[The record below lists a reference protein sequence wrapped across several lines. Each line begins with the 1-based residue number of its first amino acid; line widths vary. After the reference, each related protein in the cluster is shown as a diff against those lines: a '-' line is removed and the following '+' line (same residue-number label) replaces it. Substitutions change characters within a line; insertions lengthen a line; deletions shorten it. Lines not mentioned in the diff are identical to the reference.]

1 MGEYKRLLCVILCA
15 VLFLSYMLIP
25 AGAEDSI
32 PEETSH
38 AHNLTETQDSTP
50 TEETEENSTE
60 AEPSQKDAPGT
71 DSTEPETQATEPQE
85 TEPDVTEPAQ
95 TQPQETIP
103 EEPEPEETEPP
114 ETKPAKPEIVV
125 PYNPM
130 PRFFQT
136 DYPDTRYGSGTIATS
151 GCSITCMAMVAG
163 YLTGHVYF
171 PDQLARWFGGKA
183 QNNMARLEYAA
194 EQLQLPFKKA
204 YTIHDTFQALEEGKV
219 CIALMNRK
227 SLFTNTQHF
236 IVLCGLTEDGKILVN
251 DPYAPNYDNWQ
262 LKRGLTYGFEYG
274 DILLGYSGAWIFDKN
289 DIPEDPFIYYEPDL
303 DKSNPRYPDI
313 QLTDAELEL
322 LAKLVWVEAQG
333 ECFEGQQAVA
343 EIVFNRLASP
353 HFPSNLR
360 DVIYGEGQFR
370 STKYLRKADPNQ
382 TQYDAIELA
391 FYGPYILPED
401 VVFFGQKALNDHVW
415 GRIGGHV
422 FCYYE

>member
-25 AGAEDSI
+25 AGADDSV
-32 PEETSH
+32 PEETS
-38 AHNLTETQDSTP
+38 AARNLSEISETGPPPKPQ
-50 TEETEENSTE
+50 EESTE
-60 AEPSQKDAPGT
+60 AEPSRKNAPET
-71 DSTEPETQATEPQE
+71 ESTEQEPPAEDTQETQPQE
-85 TEPDVTEPAQ
+85 TEPEATEPSQPAVEE
-95 TQPQETIP
+95 TLPQET
-103 EEPEPEETEPP
+103 EPEETRPP
-114 ETKPAKPEIVV
+114 KPEIVI
-125 PYNPM
+125 PYNPV
-130 PRFFQT
+130 PRFYQT

-151 GCSITCMAMVAG
+151 GCSITCLAMVAG
-163 YLTGHVYF
+163 YLTGHVYL
-171 PDQLARWFGGKA
+171 PDQLAQWFGGKA
-183 QNNMARLEYAA
+183 QNNMARLEYGAQ
-194 EQLQLPFKKA
+194 QLQLPFKKA

-219 CIALMNRK
+219 CIALMNNK

-262 LKRGLTYGFEYG
+262 LKRALTHGFDYG
-274 DILLGYSGAWIFDKN
+274 DILLGYSGAWIFEDVG
-289 DIPEDPFIYYEPDL
+289 EDPFIYYEPEL

-333 ECFEGQQAVA
+333 ESYDGQQAVA
-343 EIVFNRLASP
+343 EVVFNRLASP

-370 STKYLRKADPNQ
+370 STKYLRKAQPNQ
-382 TQYDAIELA
+382 TQYDAIERA

-422 FCYYE
+422 FCHYE

>member
-15 VLFLSYMLIP
+15 AVFLSYMLIP
-25 AGAEDSI
+25 AGAEDSV
-32 PEETSH
+32 PEETSP
-38 AHNLTETQDSTP
+38 AQITG
-50 TEETEENSTE
+50 TE
-60 AEPSQKDAPGT
+60 AQT
-71 DSTEPETQATEPQE
+71 DTTEPESSEPEPTQTEPADPEPAESEPEETAPAETEPQ
-85 TEPDVTEPAQ
+85 Q
-95 TQPQETIP
+95 
-103 EEPEPEETEPP
+103 TEPP
-114 ETKPAKPEIVV
+114 ETEPEETRTPKPEIEV

-136 DYPDTRYGSGTIATS
+136 DYPDTRYGSGTIASS

-194 EQLQLPFKKA
+194 EQLQLPFQKA
-204 YTIHDTFQALEEGKV
+204 YTIHDTFQALEDGKV
-219 CIALMNRK
+219 AIALMNRT

-262 LKRGLTYGFEYG
+262 LERGLTHGFDYD

-289 DIPEDPFIYYEPDL
+289 DIPEDPFIYYEPEL

-333 ECFEGQQAVA
+333 ESYEGQQAVA
-343 EIVFNRLASP
+343 EVIFNRLASP
-353 HFPSNLR
+353 HFPDNLR

-370 STKYLRKADPNQ
+370 STKYLRTAKPNQ

-401 VVFFGQKALNDHVW
+401 VVFFAQGPLNDHVW